1 MVRGHDLYENCKMI
15 FSRVRCSH
23 CKYREQL
30 GKSRFMSSSPCTL
43 MQIFIQYKDV
53 WIYPYCLSVSLPD
66 CYIQFKWQCDTNTLY
81 LYICT
86 YISLSHFSNI
96 CNSFN
101 LISMHCIHNFT
112 APDSAVCTEPLPQV
126 LLKVPR
132 CHLICSPEH
141 FYCRSSASHPN
152 SAKQQESSSQFPR

>member
-1 MVRGHDLYENCKMI
+1 MKIVKWYSAEWDAHTVNTENNLERADSCL
-15 FSRVRCSH
+15 H
-23 CKYREQL
+23 L
-30 GKSRFMSSSPCTL
+30 PCTL
-43 MQIFIQYKDV
+43 MQIFIQYKDG

-66 CYIQFKWQCDTNTLY
+66 CYIQFKWQCDTNPLY

-112 APDSAVCTEPLPQV
+112 APDSAVYTKPLPQV

-132 CHLICSPEH
+132 SHLIWSPEH
-141 FYCRSSASHPN
+141 FYCHSSTSHPN
-152 SAKQQESSSQFPR
+152 SAKQQESLSQFPH